1 MLVPLVEQSAIGIL
15 SLLAQQMGGGVITD
29 KDGEAPV
36 AALLTERQIACLQ
49 GVAQHKT
56 AKEIAVELGISN
68 HAVEKHLKVV
78 RRKLGAETTLEALR
92 IFQRGTVEPHYA
104 PSDLCMG
111 TEALHPMSH
120 GRLDDVASGHFQVRP
135 KRFWENDLELT
146 ARQVLVAIALVA
158 IGLVAT
164 VALLIAAAQGF
175 NSVLSNS

>member
-1 MLVPLVEQSAIGIL
+1 MGLLSLPVEQMGSGI
-15 SLLAQQMGGGVITD
+15 ITD
-29 KDGEAPV
+29 NDGVAPI
-36 AALLTERQIACLQ
+36 ATLLTERQLACLQ

-78 RRKLGAETTLEALR
+78 RKKLGAETTLEALR
-92 IFQRGTVEPHYA
+92 IFQRGTVEPQYA
-104 PSDLCMG
+104 PSDLFIGMEG
-111 TEALHPMSH
+111 LHCISH
-120 GRLDDVASGHFQVRP
+120 GRLNDVAVGHLQSRP

-146 ARQVLVAIALVA
+146 AKQALLAIALVA

>member
-1 MLVPLVEQSAIGIL
+1 MPVELVEQRRMGIL
-15 SLLAQQMGGGVITD
+15 SLHVGQMGSGIITNNDGG
-29 KDGEAPV
+29 API
-36 AALLTERQIACLQ
+36 ATLLTDRQVACLQ

-68 HAVEKHLKVV
+68 HAVEKHLKRV
-78 RRKLGAETTLEALR
+78 RKKLGAETTLEALR
-92 IFQRGTVEPHYA
+92 LFQRGTVEPHYA

-111 TEALHPMSH
+111 LEAHHRMSH
-120 GRLDDVASGHFQVRP
+120 GRLDDVALGHFQGRP

-146 ARQVLVAIALVA
+146 ARQVLVAIVLVA